1 MLGGKDGRFRR
12 GRGIGDGDGGK
23 LEKRIG
29 WGKRRKVKEWVV
41 RE

>member
-1 MLGGKDGRFRR
+1 MDDLGGEGR